1 MKLIRLG
8 AAALN
13 QTPLDWAG
21 NLRRCREAVAEAK
34 SAGVGLLLLPE
45 LALSGYGCED
55 AFLMPAVQEA
65 AWKSLKALVKT
76 TRGIAVAVGLP
87 VFHGGAV
94 FNVAALL
101 ADGRLAG
108 LVPKR
113 HLAGDGL
120 HYEPRWFK
128 PWPAGALENH
138 EAVPMGDILFDLS
151 GVGVGFEIC
160 EDAWV
165 PERPGISLA
174 RRGVDVILNPSASHF
189 AFGKQETRRRFVAE
203 GSRAFG
209 TAYAYANLLGNE
221 AGRVVYDGAL
231 LVATEGRVVAEGPR
245 FAFAER
251 TLTWADVDV
260 DVNRVLRARSASFRP
275 ELESDSSFLV
285 SYAWPELKPATA
297 PGPAAWEESGRL
309 KEEEFTRAVTLGLH
323 DYRRKSGSS
332 GFVVS
337 LSGGADSS
345 ATSALAHL
353 AVTWGGGGTL
363 TTVFQGTQNSSAQAR
378 ASARA
383 VARALGSEHVEWEVD
398 ALVSAYEAL
407 AAKALGRPLT
417 WEHDDIARQ
426 NIQARVRAPG
436 VWAVANAKNALLLAT
451 SDRSEAAVGYA
462 TMDGDTAGGVSPIAG
477 IDKAFLLRWLAW
489 MGAQGPLGSR
499 AIPALG
505 AAGRLT
511 PSPELR
517 PHKERQTSE
526 GDLMPYAV
534 LDAIE
539 RSFVRDKRSPPET
552 LRMLTPLFPDV
563 PKERLRAWVEKFYR
577 LWCRSQWKRERYA
590 PSFHLDDESLD
601 PRGWCR
607 FPILSGGFSQP

>member
-13 QTPLDWAG
+13 QTPLDWEG
-21 NLRRCREAVAEAK
+21 NLWRAREVIAMARK
-34 SAGVGLLLLPE
+34 AGVSVLCLPE

-55 AFLMPAVQEA
+55 AFHMPSVHAA
-65 AWKSLKALVKT
+65 AWESLLELAPSTSGMV
-76 TRGIAVAVGLP
+76 VSVGLP
-87 VFHGGAV
+87 VFHGGALY
-94 FNVAALL
+94 NAAALL
-101 ADGRLAG
+101 VDGRPAG
-108 LVPKR
+108 LAVKEN
-113 HLAGDGL
+113 LAGDGL

-128 PWPAGALENH
+128 PWPAGVQALH
-138 EAVPMGDILFDLS
+138 EGVPMGDLLFDVG

-165 PERPGISLA
+165 PSRPGVSLS
-174 RRGVDVILNPSASHF
+174 RRGADFILNPSASHF

-209 TAYAYANLLGNE
+209 VAYAYANLLGNE
-221 AGRVVYDGAL
+221 AGRVLYDGSL
-231 LVATEGRVVAEGPR
+231 LIATAGQVAAEGER
-245 FAFAER
+245 FSFAQR
-251 TLTWADVDV
+251 TLAWADVDV
-260 DVNRVLRARSASFRP
+260 DVNRMLRSRTASFSPVLVDAGRVKRDFDWP
-275 ELESDSSFLV
+275 DLQPSARIPSS
-285 SYAWPELKPATA
+285 A
-297 PGPAAWEESGRL
+297 AAWESSPRL
-309 KEEEFTRAVTLGLH
+309 KEEEFTRAVALGLF
-323 DYRRKSGSS
+323 DYLRKSKSD

-345 ATSALAHL
+345 ATAALASL
-353 AVTWGGGGTL
+353 ALKLGSREGGL
-363 TTVFQGTQNSSAQAR
+363 LTVFQGTENSSAAAR
-378 ASARA
+378 DSAKRLA
-383 VARALGSEHVEWEVD
+383 AALGCEHVEWEVD
-398 ALVSAYEAL
+398 DLVRGYTEL

-417 WEHDDIARQ
+417 WEKDDIALQ

-436 VWAVANAKNALLLAT
+436 VWMLANIRNALLLAT

-462 TMDGDTAGGVSPIAG
+462 TMDGDTAGGLSPIAG

-489 MGAQGPLGSR
+489 MGTEGPMGLGPIPPLYEAAQF
-499 AIPALG
+499 A
-505 AAGRLT
+505 

-517 PHKERQTSE
+517 PVPEAQTAE

-539 RSFVRDKRSPPET
+539 KAFVRDKRSPAEAAAVVRAEFPEYT
-552 LRMLTPLFPDV
+552 E
-563 PKERLRAWVEKFYR
+563 ERAREWVKRFYR
-577 LWCRSQWKRERYA
+577 LWCRNQWKRERYA

-607 FPILSGGFSQP
+607 FPILSGGL